1 MTGPFFLVLLLLLYL
16 LTLLQSTWISEMLPH
31 FLKPDL
37 MLIFVVYVGTLPYL
51 LSGAAIVAICGL
63 LYELFSGCPGGL
75 FVLIYLLL
83 FFLLKFIAKFI
94 LIGESLSFRLLLVF
108 AALFLQDLLVG
119 FLPFAFG
126 ILRSMSFLP
135 GWTWILS
142 QAAATSLVG
151 WPLWILFK
159 KVETFP
165 RMTPPPKSA

>member
-1 MTGPFFLVLLLLLYL
+1 MTVPFFLVLLLLLYL
-16 LTLLQSTWISEMLPH
+16 LTLLQSTWISEMIPH
-31 FLKPDL
+31 FMKPDL

-51 LSGAAIVAICGL
+51 ISGAAVVAIGGL

-75 FVLIYLLL
+75 FVVIYLLL
-83 FFLLKFIAKFI
+83 FFLLKFLAKFI

-119 FLPFAFG
+119 LLPFAFG
-126 ILRSMSFLP
+126 ILQSLFFPR
-135 GWTWILS
+135 WTWILS

-159 KVETFP
+159 KVETLP
-165 RMTPPPKSA
+165 RMIPPPKSA

>member
-1 MTGPFFLVLLLLLYL
+1 MTFLFFCVLLSLSYL
-16 LTLLQSTWISEMLPH
+16 LTLSQSTWISEFVPH

-51 LSGAAIVAICGL
+51 LSGATLVAFCGL

-75 FVLIYLLL
+75 FVFIYLIL
-83 FFLLKFIAKFI
+83 FFLLKFLAKFI
-94 LIGESLSFRLLLVF
+94 LIGEALSFRLLLVF
-108 AALFLQDLLVG
+108 AALFIQDLLVA

-126 ILRSMSFLP
+126 ILQSMFFP
-135 GWTWILS
+135 RWTWILS

-151 WPLWILFK
+151 WPLWIFFK